1 MELPSPMYL
10 GSGGSESSHFG
21 YCNDPSLNIGGPS
34 LQEMIDS
41 DMKADFDDVLT
52 GNSLN
57 FQGMDSLDMLNDL
70 DTITFLD
77 NNTTSSG
84 LWSTAS
90 TLPATS
96 SVTPTSAGHPVT
108 THSGLHPTN
117 YSSFS
122 NSYLEDLNGS
132 ASVMVNPNNV
142 MPLHHPLQHQQ
153 VTSLSVN
160 TSLNPHSPQ
169 QNSPQSPMA
178 SPMFG
183 NQQINQQQ
191 QQQQQAVYQQQTQQR
206 PAKSVRVLPPVSS
219 PMQQVP
225 SSASSTSSSNRK
237 KNQKSQNGSNANGNE
252 GKENGFPK
260 PAYSYSCLIALSL
273 KNSYT
278 GSLSVSEIYK
288 FMCEHFPYFKNA
300 PSGWKNS
307 VRHNLSLNK
316 CFEKIEK
323 PASNGSQRKGCL
335 WAMNPNKIQKMNEE
349 VQKWSRKDPQAI
361 KKGMAVPD
369 CLPMLERG
377 EMKKDYNANTT
388 NGVESEDEED
398 PRTPTSV
405 SSQGS
410 QGYDSAGSDFVD
422 IEGFSQITPI
432 PDSSLPEISLQ
443 SGVYDELGDD
453 RLNFGTPNGVNDV
466 IVTAPAN
473 LRGGNVSM
481 VTSESFYPA
490 SATIRGQY
498 SIAPATTI
506 VNGHP
511 KTYHTIV
518 NVSHQPKNH

>member
-10 GSGGSESSHFG
+10 GAGGTDSAHFG
-21 YCNDPSLNIGGPS
+21 YGHDPSLNGGPS

-41 DMKADFDDVLT
+41 DMKADFDDVLS
-52 GNSLN
+52 GSGLN
-57 FQGMDSLDMLNDL
+57 LQGMDSLDMLNDL

-77 NNTTSSG
+77 STTTTNG
-84 LWSTAS
+84 LWSNTPVTTSVA
-90 TLPATS
+90 S
-96 SVTPTSAGHPVT
+96 SVTPATPHTA
-108 THSGLHPTN
+108 GLHPTS
-117 YSSFS
+117 YASFS

-142 MPLHHPLQHQQ
+142 MPLHQPLQHQQ

-160 TSLNPHSPQ
+160 TSLNPHSPGAAH
-169 QNSPQSPMA
+169 SPQSPMA
-178 SPMFG
+178 SPMYG
-183 NQQINQQQ
+183 NNQQIQQVYTQ
-191 QQQQQAVYQQQTQQR
+191 QPQQR
-206 PAKSVRVLPPVSS
+206 PTKSVRVLPPVSS
-219 PMQQVP
+219 PMQTVP
-225 SSASSTSSSNRK
+225 SSAAATNQSTNRK
-237 KNQKSQNGSNANGNE
+237 KNQKSQNNTHGTDS
-252 GKENGFPK
+252 KENGFPK
-260 PAYSYSCLIALSL
+260 PAYSYSCLIALAL
-273 KNSYT
+273 KNSHS
-278 GSLSVSEIYK
+278 GSMSVSEIYK
-288 FMCEHFPYFKNA
+288 FMCEYFPYFKTA

-349 VQKWSRKDPQAI
+349 VQKWSRKDPMAI
-361 KKGMAVPD
+361 KKGMAMPE
-369 CLPMLERG
+369 CLPALERG
-377 EMKKDYNANTT
+377 EMKKDYNSNTT
-388 NGVESEDEED
+388 GVESEDEED

-422 IEGFSQITPI
+422 IEGFSQINPL

-443 SGVYDELGDD
+443 SGVYDDLGDD

-466 IVTAPAN
+466 IVSATPT
-473 LRGGNVSM
+473 VSM
-481 VTSESFYPA
+481 VTTESFYPNT
-490 SATIRGQY
+490 ATIRGQY

-518 NVSHQPKNH
+518 NVTQQPKNH